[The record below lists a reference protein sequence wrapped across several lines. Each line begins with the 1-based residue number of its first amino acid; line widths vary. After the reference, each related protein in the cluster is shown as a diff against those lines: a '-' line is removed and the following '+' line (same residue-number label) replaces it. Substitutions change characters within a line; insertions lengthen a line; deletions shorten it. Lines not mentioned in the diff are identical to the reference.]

1 MRDKT
6 VKRGMPREQMSKEK
20 AAQERLSKKRTPG
33 ERLARVKTG
42 GTIAALAA
50 AAAVFVCMVQMEKN
64 ILTQY
69 EKGIIYTAAA
79 VIYKGQVI
87 TEDNYREYFMEREL
101 DKTCIPP
108 TALSAPEQ
116 LYGLAATYDIEP
128 GVLLT
133 GGMFQSLEDIRSE
146 LDDPVIAGFKAED
159 IYQVAG
165 GVLRAGDR
173 IHIYYVQDQE
183 AVLAW
188 ESVYVQQVFDI
199 SGKNI
204 EAADRTTAAQRLNVY
219 LDKQDIEAF
228 YAGLASGSLRA
239 VKVCD

>member
-6 VKRGMPREQMSKEK
+6 AKQIKSRERTKK
-20 AAQERLSKKRTPG
+20 ERLDRI
-33 ERLARVKTG
+33 KTG
-42 GTIAALAA
+42 GTIAALVA
-50 AAAVFVCMVQMEKN
+50 AAAVFVCMVQMEKS

-69 EKGIIYTAAA
+69 EKDVIYTAAT

-87 TEDNYREYFMEREL
+87 TEDNYREYFVEKEL
-101 DKTCIPP
+101 DKSCIPP
-108 TALSAPEQ
+108 TALSTPEQ
-116 LYGLAATYDIEP
+116 LYGLTAVYDIEP

-133 GGMFQSLEDIRSE
+133 QGMFESLESIRSE
-146 LDDPVIAGFKAED
+146 LDEPVIAGFKAED

-173 IHIYYVQDQE
+173 IHIYYVRDQE

-188 ESVYVQQVFDI
+188 ESVYIQQVFDI

-204 EAADRTTAAQRLNVY
+204 EASDKTTAAQRLNIY
-219 LDKQDIEAF
+219 LDKKDIEAF
-228 YAGLASGSLRA
+228 YAGLVSGSLRA
-239 VKVCD
+239 VKVWK

>member
-1 MRDKT
+1 MRDRT
-6 VKRGMPREQMSKEK
+6 AKRGMSKESISGEKMSEKRMSKE
-20 AAQERLSKKRTPG
+20 RTPG
-33 ERLARVKTG
+33 ERMSRVKTG
-42 GTIAALAA
+42 GTVAALIA
-50 AAAVFVCMVQMEKN
+50 AAAVFVCMVQMEKS

-69 EKGIIYTAAA
+69 EKGVIYTAAA

-87 TEDNYREYFMEREL
+87 TEDNYREYFMEKEL
-101 DKTCIPP
+101 DKTCIPA
-108 TALSAPEQ
+108 TALSSPEQ
-116 LYGLAATYDIEP
+116 LYGLTAVYDIEP

-133 GGMFQSLEDIRSE
+133 EGMFESLESIRSG
-146 LDDPVIAGFKAED
+146 LNDPVIAGFKAED
-159 IYQVAG
+159 MYQVAG

-188 ESVYVQQVFDI
+188 ESVYIQQAFDI
-199 SGKNI
+199 SGKSI
-204 EAADRTTAAQRLNVY
+204 EASDRTTAAQRLNIY

-228 YAGLASGSLRA
+228 YTGLASGSLRA

>member
-6 VKRGMPREQMSKEK
+6 AKQKVSGNRTKKEQLD
-20 AAQERLSKKRTPG
+20 RI
-33 ERLARVKTG
+33 KTG

-50 AAAVFVCMVQMEKN
+50 AAAVFVCMVQMEKS

-79 VIYKGQVI
+79 TIYKGQVI
-87 TEDNYREYFMEREL
+87 TEDNYREYFVEKEL
-101 DKTCIPP
+101 DKSCIPP

-116 LYGLAATYDIEP
+116 LYGLTAVYDIEP

-133 GGMFQSLEDIRSE
+133 RGMFGSLENIRSE
-146 LDDPVIAGFKAED
+146 LDEPVIAGFKAED

-173 IHIYYVQDQE
+173 IHIYYVRDQE

-188 ESVYVQQVFDI
+188 ESVYIQQVFDI

-204 EAADRTTAAQRLNVY
+204 EAADKTTAAQRLNIY
-219 LDKQDIEAF
+219 LDKKDIEAF

-239 VKVCD
+239 VKVWN